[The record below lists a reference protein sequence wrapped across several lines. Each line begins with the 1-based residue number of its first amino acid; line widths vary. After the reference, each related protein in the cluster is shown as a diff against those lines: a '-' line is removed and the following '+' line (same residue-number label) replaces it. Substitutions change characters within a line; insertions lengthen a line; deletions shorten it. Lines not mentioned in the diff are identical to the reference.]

1 MARIRSSGKK
11 TALGGVL
18 TAGSLALIWLAS
30 VAPSGRLGLTAAA
43 GLFPVAGVLSGG
55 PGVGY
60 LCWAAAGILSLLLV
74 PDKGTALLYL
84 LFFGLY
90 PVVKSRMEGLHSR
103 WREWGLKLVFFNAV
117 LTLCWFLFRVLLL
130 PDPPQWLTEHLWLL
144 YGGGNLIFVC
154 YDVGLTQLIGLIH
167 SRIGGRLR

>member
-30 VAPSGRLGLTAAA
+30 V
-43 GLFPVAGVLSGG
+43 FPVAGVLSGG

-74 PDKGTALLYL
+74 PDKGTALLSL
-84 LFFGLY
+84 LFFGRY

-117 LTLCWFLFRVLLL
+117 LTLCWFLFRVLFL

-144 YGGGNLIFVC
+144 YGAE
-154 YDVGLTQLIGLIH
+154 T
-167 SRIGGRLR
+167 